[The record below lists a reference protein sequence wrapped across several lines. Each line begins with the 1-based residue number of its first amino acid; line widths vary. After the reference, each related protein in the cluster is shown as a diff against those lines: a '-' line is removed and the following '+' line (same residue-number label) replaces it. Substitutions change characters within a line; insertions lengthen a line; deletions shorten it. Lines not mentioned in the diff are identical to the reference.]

1 MKFNLSTIA
10 LLLVLPTY
18 LYAEKPDLEKYK
30 NNYSE
35 QLIPLLKERMGTETK
50 METQADAHEH
60 VSTIAK
66 RMADCHLLAIESYP
80 QKYQDASIEPI
91 ISGADIRKTTNDVN
105 ELIQT
110 DIKNGE
116 LSEQEFK
123 TMTEAAIEKYKV
135 CLSYPE

>member
-1 MKFNLSTIA
+1 MKYLITTIIFSA
-10 LLLVLPTY
+10 VLLGNAN
-18 LYAEKPDLEKYK
+18 AESSNIKKYK
-30 NNYSE
+30 KNYEE

-66 RMADCHLLAIESYP
+66 RMADCQLLAIEGYP

-91 ISGADIRKTTNDVN
+91 INGADIRKTTNDVN
-105 ELIQT
+105 ELIKT

-123 TMTEAAIEKYKV
+123 TMTEAATEKYKV